1 MDMLE
6 VCMSKITKRNIMSKK
21 KNVLV
26 DYHIYTSMELNK
38 KELQEICATIY
49 EIARKKKLRIH
60 IEEI

>member
-1 MDMLE
+1 
-6 VCMSKITKRNIMSKK
+6 MSKITKRNIMSKK